1 MRVLWKLSAFILLG
15 TLIQSGLVRWANDI
29 DESVFVFRM
38 LLARIEGLP
47 ADHEESLRAAE
58 ALLQRQ
64 MARDLA
70 AWKAAH
76 PDRPHVVESI
86 AAVDM

>member
-1 MRVLWKLSAFILLG
+1 
-15 TLIQSGLVRWANDI
+15 
-29 DESVFVFRM
+29 M

-47 ADHEESLRAAE
+47 ADHEESVRAAE
-58 ALLQRQ
+58 ALLRRQ